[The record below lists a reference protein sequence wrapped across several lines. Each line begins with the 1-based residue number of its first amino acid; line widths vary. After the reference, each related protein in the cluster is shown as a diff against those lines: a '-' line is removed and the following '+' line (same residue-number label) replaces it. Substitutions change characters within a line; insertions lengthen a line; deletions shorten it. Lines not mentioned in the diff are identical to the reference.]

1 MTLRNTPDNKMATN
15 NHNIIGPDL
24 ACSGHKNIIK
34 DSELLQRENNNLRC
48 KIHKPRFGFKETNFT
63 AQF

>member
-48 KIHKPRFGFKETNFT
+48 KIHKPRFG
-63 AQF
+63 